1 MLGDRGWDCS
11 GLGDRGWGLLGCS
24 GTEVGTKE
32 NVWMRLGFR
41 GYLDDARC
49 SMLGGV
55 LGGDRGL
62 IFVILDGFEIEDSA

>member
-1 MLGDRGWDCS
+1 
-11 GLGDRGWGLLGCS
+11 
-24 GTEVGTKE
+24 
-32 NVWMRLGFR
+32 MRLGFR

-62 IFVILDGFEIEDSA
+62 IFVSLDGFEIEDSA